1 MLVWQLCPLY
11 NVRNDEVNKMVSSA
25 TQELTLNLD
34 KRFMF
39 GIFTPVK
46 TENARDFE
54 TKGITQSRCNNL
66 DCEEIQQNVY

>member
-1 MLVWQLCPLY
+1 M
-11 NVRNDEVNKMVSSA
+11 S
-25 TQELTLNLD
+25 
-34 KRFMF
+34 

-54 TKGITQSRCNNL
+54 AKGITQSRFNNL